1 MSRLRI
7 GLLGFGKAG
16 RPAADEV
23 LKDPLCQLK
32 WVLRQ
37 TESDAGHFASRLL
50 GQSVDIGPIVAA
62 SAAARQDWWTRP
74 ENKVDVIIDFSD
86 ASSVALYQNAASSGA
101 RIVSAISNYSP
112 DQLQLVDEVARTTAV
127 LHSANITVGINFL
140 MVAAKVLRDFAPHA
154 DIEIVEEHFR
164 SKSGVSGTAMRIA
177 GMLGIHRRQIKSVRA
192 GGIIGRHEVIF
203 GMPNQTLRMTH
214 ESISRAAFG
223 RGALVAAKWL
233 VGQSHGRYSMEEI
246 VRESVARSLQVA

>member
-1 MSRLRI
+1 
-7 GLLGFGKAG
+7 
-16 RPAADEV
+16 V
-23 LKDPLCQLK
+23 LKDPACQLK

-37 TESDAGHFASRLL
+37 SECDAGRYASRLL
-50 GQSVDIGPIVAA
+50 GHAVDAGPIYAA
-62 SAAARQDWWTRP
+62 SRAACQDWWRRP
-74 ENKVDVIIDFSD
+74 EHQVDVVIDFSD
-86 ASSVALYQNAASSGA
+86 ASSVALYPYAASGGI

-112 DQLQLVDEVARTTAV
+112 EHLQVVDETARKTAL

-154 DIEIVEEHFR
+154 DIDIVEEHFR
-164 SKSGVSGTAMRIA
+164 SKVGVSGTAMRIA
-177 GMLGIHRRQIKSVRA
+177 GMLGIDGRQIKSLRA

-233 VGQSHGRYSMEEI
+233 YRQAPGRYSMEEI
-246 VRESVARSLQVA
+246 VRESVTRSLHVA